1 MYQNMTAS
9 GDVQKELGV
18 LISGITAVLKL
29 QLPLQLD
36 LHRAVVVGTMHEGDM
51 KSTDVGGVLQVSS
64 SLLSAEL
71 ER

>member
-51 KSTDVGGVLQVSS
+51 EIDRCWWGFAGIFIFTK
-64 SLLSAEL
+64 
-71 ER
+71 R